1 MFLAAVTRKFN
12 KKQNASDRFFVSMAA
27 EAVVLVSIMVSCR
40 CIFYLSTALP
50 APDRECVRGIRDWN
64 KVDMSQREG
73 LHHNPS
79 CGDLIFSGH
88 FNMSFSFFT
97 YWATE
102 SHRFFRG
109 ESPMMKAFRYLYGLL
124 LFCVICVQI
133 YGILATR
140 HHYTVDLVVV
150 PFVDYFVRN
159 AALPKLG
166 LSYNR
171 LTDRGAVLNSHWKGF
186 RLFGQSYVDAKADA
200 GHNGPSPRWRKIGGV
215 FVATALAT
223 VSFVLALLASQVF
236 GKLVRFC
243 PATPQDDVCRFVH
256 ENIKPVFWLDQNS
269 TQNHHTNWLMYS
281 IYKLYQ

>member
-12 KKQNASDRFFVSMAA
+12 KKQNASDRFFVSLAA

-50 APDRECVRGIRDWN
+50 APDRECVRGIRDWK
-64 KVDMSQREG
+64 KVDMSERQG

-79 CGDLIFSGH
+79 CGDLIYSGH
-88 FNMSFSFFT
+88 FNISFSFLT
-97 YWATE
+97 YWFTE

-109 ESPMMKAFRYLYGLL
+109 ESPMTKALRYLYGLL
-124 LFCVICVQI
+124 LVCVVCVQS

-159 AALPKLG
+159 GLLPKLG

-171 LTDRGAVLNSHWKGF
+171 LTDRGAVLHSHWKGF
-186 RLFGQSYVDAKADA
+186 RLFGKSYENAQVDA
-200 GHNGPSPRWRKIGGV
+200 GHNGPSPIWRKIGGV
-215 FVATALAT
+215 FVATALAI
-223 VSFVLALLASQVF
+223 VAFVFALLASQLF
-236 GKLVRFC
+236 GKLALLC
-243 PATPQDDVCRFVH
+243 PATPQDGVCQFFH
-256 ENIKPVFWLDQNS
+256 ENIKPVF
-269 TQNHHTNWLMYS
+269 
-281 IYKLYQ
+281 